1 MGKEENE
8 IHVIKLTKQQVT
20 WIQEKVERERSQLMD
35 WEHRKES
42 FFVDFLLR
50 LDDRIEL
57 KNEITNIKQV
67 NI

>member
-67 NI
+67 L